1 MRKQLTG
8 KPIAGKLHTGFGGRE
23 GESRSLLI
31 FNIIYAELRLQKPN
45 SAEYCK
51 TAWKN
56 DQLIGE
62 NRVIADHV
70 KITNALFFNIFIAR
84 KLVKIMREVANY

>member
-1 MRKQLTG
+1 VKAVPSFYSTL
-8 KPIAGKLHTGFGGRE
+8 
-23 GESRSLLI
+23 
-31 FNIIYAELRLQKPN
+31 IYAELRLQKPN

-84 KLVKIMREVANY
+84 KLVKIMLEVANY

>member
-1 MRKQLTG
+1 VKAVPSFYSTLFM
-8 KPIAGKLHTGFGGRE
+8 
-23 GESRSLLI
+23 
-31 FNIIYAELRLQKPN
+31 PN
-45 SAEYCK
+45 CGYKNRIVQNTVK

-84 KLVKIMREVANY
+84 KLVKVMLEVANY